1 MNESVSSKGW
11 NKLQQKI
18 RKILWIFLV
27 DTYILIIS
35 FALLKIVELAV
46 KSFLSDEARLLKLL
60 DIAFTLPI
68 LLAYIFLLSFDLSE
82 FFLNEKQEM
91 N

>member
-1 MNESVSSKGW
+1 LPQ
-11 NKLQQKI
+11 KLRQ
-18 RKILWIFLV
+18 ILWIFLV

-35 FALLKIVELAV
+35 FALLKVIELAL
-46 KSFLSDEARLLKLL
+46 KSFWANEVRLLKLL

-82 FFLNEKQEM
+82 FFFRNEQGR

>member
-1 MNESVSSKGW
+1 MP
-11 NKLQQKI
+11 QKVKQI
-18 RKILWIFLV
+18 FWIFLV

-35 FALLKIVELAV
+35 FALLKVIELML
-46 KSFLSDEARLLKLL
+46 KSFWANEVRLLKLL

-82 FFLNEKQEM
+82 FFSRNEQGT

>member
-1 MNESVSSKGW
+1 LPQ
-11 NKLQQKI
+11 KLRQ
-18 RKILWIFLV
+18 ILWIFLV

-35 FALLKIVELAV
+35 FALLKVIELML
-46 KSFLSDEARLLKLL
+46 KSFWANEVRLLKLL

-82 FFLNEKQEM
+82 FFSRNEQGT

>member
-1 MNESVSSKGW
+1 MPQ
-11 NKLQQKI
+11 KLKQ
-18 RKILWIFLV
+18 ILWIFLV

-35 FALLKIVELAV
+35 FALLKVIELML
-46 KSFLSDEARLLKLL
+46 KSFWANEVRLLRLL

-82 FFLNEKQEM
+82 FFFRNEQGT

>member
-1 MNESVSSKGW
+1 MP
-11 NKLQQKI
+11 QKI
-18 RKILWIFLV
+18 RQIFWIFLV

-35 FALLKIVELAV
+35 FALLKVIELML
-46 KSFLSDEARLLKLL
+46 KSFWANEVRLLKLL

-82 FFLNEKQEM
+82 FFSRNEQGT

>member
-1 MNESVSSKGW
+1 LPQ
-11 NKLQQKI
+11 KLKQ
-18 RKILWIFLV
+18 ILWIFLV

-35 FALLKIVELAV
+35 FALLKVIELML
-46 KSFLSDEARLLKLL
+46 KSFWANEVRLLRLL

-82 FFLNEKQEM
+82 FFFRNEQGT

>member
-1 MNESVSSKGW
+1 M
-11 NKLQQKI
+11 QQKI